1 MATPK
6 FSDGT
11 KVRIKTKDA
20 RRQFVYRDFER
31 YENRAGVVLNSKSVV
46 AYYLGSLPDL
56 EKSAIDRATTLRVY
70 SVKLE
75 EGITVH
81 NLTEYYLEEI

>member
-11 KVRIKTKDA
+11 KVRIKTKDT
-20 RRQFVYRDFER
+20 RRQFVYREFER

-46 AYYLGSLPDL
+46 AYYLRPSTDV
-56 EKSAIDRATTLRVY
+56 EKSNVERATTLRMY

-75 EGITVH
+75 EGITIH